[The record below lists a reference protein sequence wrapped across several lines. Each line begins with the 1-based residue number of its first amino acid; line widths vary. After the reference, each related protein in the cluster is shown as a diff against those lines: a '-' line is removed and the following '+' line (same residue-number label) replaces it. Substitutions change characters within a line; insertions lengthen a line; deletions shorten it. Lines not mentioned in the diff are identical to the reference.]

1 MTSDLK
7 TRVVA
12 TNQAELAQARRRSRL
27 GTGGKYVLL
36 VVVLL
41 VMIAPYYWLVTSA
54 LKPSEQIYRYPL
66 VWFPTELAWSNF
78 VDAWTTAPFGRFF
91 VNSIIVSGVG
101 TLLELLFALLCA
113 YAFAYLAFPYKRV
126 LFIVLLGGMMVP
138 GHVALIPNYV
148 TISALGWTDTYAGLI
163 APGLASVFGTFLL
176 RQHMLTLP
184 RELLDAA
191 TVDGA
196 GHLRTLFTI
205 VAPLSRPMLVTVGV
219 VTLVTKW
226 NDYIW
231 PLIVVNSTSMRT
243 VPIGLALLK
252 AEEGVSQWG
261 PIMAGTVL
269 AVVPILVVYLFAQRQ
284 LIAGFTEGA
293 VR

>member
-1 MTSDLK
+1 
-7 TRVVA
+7 
-12 TNQAELAQARRRSRL
+12 
-27 GTGGKYVLL
+27 
-36 VVVLL
+36 
-41 VMIAPYYWLVTSA
+41 
-54 LKPSEQIYRYPL
+54 
-66 VWFPTELAWSNF
+66 
-78 VDAWTTAPFGRFF
+78 
-91 VNSIIVSGVG
+91 
-101 TLLELLFALLCA
+101 
-113 YAFAYLAFPYKRV
+113 
-126 LFIVLLGGMMVP
+126 
-138 GHVALIPNYV
+138 
-148 TISALGWTDTYAGLI
+148 
-163 APGLASVFGTFLL
+163 GLASVFGTFLL

-205 VAPLSRPMLVTVGV
+205 VVPLSRPMLVTVGI

-231 PLIVVNSTSMRT
+231 PLIVTNSTSMRT
-243 VPIGLALLK
+243 VPIGLALVK
-252 AEEGVSQWG
+252 AEEGVSLWG

-269 AVVPILVVYLFAQRQ
+269 AVVPILVVYLIAQRQ